1 VDQLDRRFLGSFK
14 AETGEHIQALNK
26 GLLELEEDPGAVA
39 VLESLLREI
48 HTIKGSAGMI
58 EFDSICDIAHGIEDV
73 LIEIKD
79 GKLEFGAV
87 SGVLFN
93 SLDAIEIIL
102 EAEIQGDEP
111 EVKSADVLAQLE
123 MAQKAQNLDPDNIP
137 DQKSLRE
144 ILAEKKIVF
153 KEELDEAMKE
163 QNTVEAYQF
172 EETIRVSIDKLDSI
186 ANTVGEIAINR
197 AKYDSYLNELN
208 ELIGFT
214 KKQSTVI
221 NEIIEQIESQSGEG
235 EVDNDSSMDQAVMKL
250 KSANLNI
257 VSKLTSVSK
266 REQDT
271 FASMEMIT
279 AKLQSD
285 VMALRM
291 LPVSTVFDI
300 FPRVVRDIANEY
312 DKKVT
317 LAIKGADTELD
328 RKMLEQIK
336 DPLMHL
342 IRNAIDHG
350 IEDPEERAQSDKP
363 EAGKI
368 VLAADQE
375 GDRIVL
381 QVIDDGR
388 GLDIEKI
395 TSIAIEKLKID
406 PGEIEKMSEADI
418 LKLIFVSGVS
428 TKSSITDISGRGVG
442 MDVVRKNIEDNLSG
456 EIAVES
462 QPGKGTTFTL
472 ILPLTLATTP
482 SVLVESGGQIFAIP
496 ANLVQL
502 GLQIEDADIHSIEGN
517 RAIRVIDSTVPL
529 VRMEEVLNLS
539 ASRGGDRS
547 RHDQRLKYGSKHQ
560 VVVIEHAHHRIAFM
574 IDRLIEEQN
583 IIVKSLEAPLNKI
596 KNIAGATILEQGE
609 IVPILHVPDLIDSA
623 RQMQHQSVHETFK
636 HVSSEARQKRIL
648 VVEDSLTTRALLK
661 SIISSLGYEVIT
673 ANDGVEGLNILTENK
688 TDLVLTDIQMPEMDG
703 LELARL
709 IKQDPEIQN
718 IPVVIVTSL
727 DSEDEVRKG
736 MEAGAEAYI
745 KKGEFDQK
753 VMLEMLQ
760 RLIG

>member
-1 VDQLDRRFLGSFK
+1 
-14 AETGEHIQALNK
+14 
-26 GLLELEEDPGAVA
+26 
-39 VLESLLREI
+39 
-48 HTIKGSAGMI
+48 
-58 EFDSICDIAHGIEDV
+58 
-73 LIEIKD
+73 
-79 GKLEFGAV
+79 
-87 SGVLFN
+87 
-93 SLDAIEIIL
+93 
-102 EAEIQGDEP
+102 
-111 EVKSADVLAQLE
+111 

-221 NEIIEQIESQSGEG
+221 NEIIEQIESQSGGG

-291 LPVSTVFDI
+291 LAVSTVFDI